1 METEK
6 LEEIDKRVNSSIERF
21 ERSYQVI
28 IDNNKT
34 ISKQLNAIAK
44 SQSKIAIDIA
54 VIKER
59 NEHDRNDILEI
70 KKKGEELE
78 KKVNR
83 TPYLVGAVIG
93 IIATIG
99 NYIGSIFK

>member
-6 LEEIDKRVNSSIERF
+6 LEEIDKRVNSSIKRF